1 MFVTLEWAL
10 KNSLKT
16 STISLSHLFF
26 ELCSYLPPY
35 DTLNTKAILFDF
47 KEVKVEQSQKNKK
60 NQSNIIAKV
69 TILLSLLILSL
80 DSKKLLY
87 EINRRFHCCVV

>member
-47 KEVKVEQSQKNKK
+47 KEVKGKVEQSQKK
-60 NQSNIIAKV
+60 
-69 TILLSLLILSL
+69 
-80 DSKKLLY
+80 
-87 EINRRFHCCVV
+87 